1 MRIPR
6 KLAAMQQRYVGN
18 SGLRVSALSLG
29 TMSWAS
35 ETDEQD
41 ATELLRTFVNAGG
54 KHLDTAASYGDG
66 RSEAMIGS
74 LLGDVVSR
82 TEVSIS
88 TKAGMT
94 TSDGRRTV
102 DTSRGAMLAGL
113 DASLA
118 RLGTDYVDLWFAQAW
133 DGNVP
138 LEETLSALEFALK
151 SGRARYAGVSNFN
164 GWQTAKAAAVA
175 GFPLVAAQA
184 EYSLL
189 HRKPEAE
196 LIPAVEDAGLGL
208 MAWAPLGRGVLT
220 GKYRGHIP
228 ADSRAAGVVLA
239 PYVEPY
245 LSQQPSRVVEAVAMA
260 GKGLGRAPLD
270 VSLSWLLSQH
280 GVATAVVGPRT
291 PVQLKEILDSQLTPL
306 PPEIS
311 RALEDVSGPS

>member
-1 MRIPR
+1 MIPR

-41 ATELLRTFVNAGG
+41 ASELLRTFVDAGG
-54 KHLDTAASYGDG
+54 RHIDTAASYAGG
-66 RSEAMIGS
+66 RSEGILGA

-88 TKAGMT
+88 TKAGIST
-94 TSDGRRTV
+94 PDGRRTV
-102 DTSRGAMLAGL
+102 DTSRNAMLSGL

-118 RLGTDYVDLWFAQAW
+118 RLGTDYVDIWFAQAW
-133 DGNVP
+133 DANVP
-138 LEETLSALEFALK
+138 LDETLSALEFALR
-151 SGRARYAGVSNFN
+151 SGRARYAGVANFN
-164 GWQTAKAAAVA
+164 GWQTAKAAAIA

-189 HRKPEAE
+189 QRKPEAE

-208 MAWAPLGRGVLT
+208 LAWAPLGRGALT
-220 GKYRGHIP
+220 GKYRSSIP
-228 ADSRAAGVVLA
+228 GDSRAANPGRA
-239 PYVEPY
+239 AYVEPY
-245 LSQQPSRVVEAVAMA
+245 LGERSSRVVEAVSMA
-260 GKGLGRAPLD
+260 AKGLGRTPLD

-280 GVATAVVGPRT
+280 GVASAIVGPRT
-291 PVQLKEILDSQLTPL
+291 PVQLKEILDAQLAPL

-311 RALEDVSGPS
+311 LALEDVSEPG